1 MATAGRNLSEY
12 NKEFIPNGADF
23 KVGIVVSEWNDSIT
37 LNLLKGAKEA
47 LLDNG
52 VKEKNILIRFVP
64 GAFELPLGAQYMCEF
79 TDVDGVVAIG
89 VVIQGETKHFDFVC
103 DGATQGIKD
112 INLKYNIPVAFCLLT
127 DNNIQQSID
136 RSGGKHGHKGVECAI
151 ACMKMIDL
159 KRQFKSTGKIGYS
172 K

>member
-1 MATAGRNLSEY
+1 MATALRNLSEY
-12 NKEFIPNGADF
+12 DKDFVPNGADF

-52 VKEKNILIRFVP
+52 VKEENIMVRFVP

-79 TDVDGVVAIG
+79 TDVDGIVAIG

-112 INLKYNIPVAFCLLT
+112 INLKYNIPVSFCLLT
-127 DNNIQQSID
+127 DNNMQQSID
-136 RSGGKHGHKGVECAI
+136 RSGGIHGNKGIECAI
-151 ACMKMIDL
+151 ACIKMIDL
-159 KRQFKSTGKIGYS
+159 KRQFKTVGKIGYS

>member
-1 MATAGRNLSEY
+1 MATASRNLSEY
-12 NKEFIPNGADF
+12 DKDFVPNGADF
-23 KVGIVVSEWNDSIT
+23 KVGIVVSEWNDTIT

-47 LLDNG
+47 LIDNG
-52 VKEKNILIRFVP
+52 VKEESILVRFVP

-79 TDVDGVVAIG
+79 TDVDGVIAIG

-112 INLKYNIPVAFCLLT
+112 INLKYNTPVAFCLLT
-127 DNNIQQSID
+127 DNNMQQSID
-136 RSGGKHGHKGVECAI
+136 RSGGIHGNKGIECAI
-151 ACMKMIDL
+151 ACLKMIDL
-159 KRQFKSTGKIGYS
+159 KRQFKTIGKIGYS